1 MREIAPRRSGAPPQR
16 RKNMTETIT
25 LVAPDISCGH
35 CVATV
40 QEVAGEQP
48 GVVSVTADADT
59 KQVTLVIDPATA
71 SLPTIK
77 DALAEAGY
85 PAQGA

>member
-1 MREIAPRRSGAPPQR
+1 
-16 RKNMTETIT
+16 MTETIT

-48 GVVSVTADADT
+48 GVVSVTADAST
-59 KQVTLVIDPATA
+59 KQVTLVIDPAQA

-77 DALAEAGY
+77 EALAEAGY
-85 PAQGA
+85 PAQSHG